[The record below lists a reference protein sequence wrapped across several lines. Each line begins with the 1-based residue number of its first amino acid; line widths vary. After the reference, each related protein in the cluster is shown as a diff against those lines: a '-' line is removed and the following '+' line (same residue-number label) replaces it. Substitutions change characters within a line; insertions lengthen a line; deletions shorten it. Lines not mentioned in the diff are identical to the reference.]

1 MALKSGMKILVV
13 DDMSTMRKIVSKML
27 RGMGF
32 TNIEEADDGNPAWE
46 MIQKAIE
53 DGEPYEFIVSDWNMP
68 GMSGLDL
75 LDHVRANDK
84 TKALKFLMVTAESE
98 RANIVI
104 AIKKGVS
111 NYVVKPFTPEIIKE
125 KISKIFAA

>member
-1 MALKSGMKILVV
+1 MKILVV

>member
-68 GMSGLDL
+68 GM
-75 LDHVRANDK
+75 
-84 TKALKFLMVTAESE
+84 
-98 RANIVI
+98 
-104 AIKKGVS
+104 
-111 NYVVKPFTPEIIKE
+111 
-125 KISKIFAA
+125 